1 MAFDEESAELAG
13 MTISIFN
20 MYFKV
25 LNAMIIVVYM
35 RVVGMMMISYLIV
48 VSVE

>member
-1 MAFDEESAELAG
+1 
-13 MTISIFN
+13 